1 MTVRSQQT
9 VHIQIKLLINLG
21 IHCLPFLLRS
31 LYILLYEKKNVQI
44 VAELHDRKKLFR
56 FWGIFTVSSIVL
68 TSQVMG
74 IGIKGIDDM

>member
-44 VAELHDRKKLFR
+44 VVELQDRK
-56 FWGIFTVSSIVL
+56 
-68 TSQVMG
+68 
-74 IGIKGIDDM
+74 